1 MTKIFPVIM
10 CGGSGTRLW
19 PLSQKAMPKQYQP
32 IVTDKSMLRET
43 INRFPLGGALNV
55 ALPSFVAAVSH
66 ESFIIEACKRENLN
80 PNLIVLEPCARNT
93 AAVAAT
99 ISLAFAEEE
108 DALILLL
115 PADHHIENTKAFHE
129 AIQTG
134 VPSAEAGALVTFGIQ
149 PVTPETGYG
158 YIRTGETEAENIF
171 KVDRF
176 VEKPDLTT
184 AERYLASGEYFWN
197 AGIFLFSAKAMLKAF
212 ETHAPNILQGSTKA
226 IDEAKTV
233 GASLFLD
240 PVSFSQ
246 CESDSIDYAIMEKAG
261 NVHIVAPVN
270 MGWSDIGS
278 WDALRLRALET
289 DSLTQGSGNIITI
302 DCKDTLVRSD
312 GPTIAVIGVEDL
324 IVVANADSILISKA
338 GASQDVKKIV
348 ESLDSKKA

>member
-1 MTKIFPVIM
+1 VVGQAHDYGRSLKKL
-10 CGGSGTRLW
+10 C
-19 PLSQKAMPKQYQP
+19 
-32 IVTDKSMLRET
+32 
-43 INRFPLGGALNV
+43 
-55 ALPSFVAAVSH
+55 PSN
-66 ESFIIEACKRENLN
+66 I
-80 PNLIVLEPCARNT
+80 
-93 AAVAAT
+93 
-99 ISLAFAEEE
+99 
-108 DALILLL
+108 
-115 PADHHIENTKAFHE
+115 
-129 AIQTG
+129 G

-312 GPTIAVIGVEDL
+312 GPTIAVVWVSFYLSNLCVLFLQFLTIFD
-324 IVVANADSILISKA
+324 NASEQYWERLRLSALKNHPP
-338 GASQDVKKIV
+338 
-348 ESLDSKKA
+348 